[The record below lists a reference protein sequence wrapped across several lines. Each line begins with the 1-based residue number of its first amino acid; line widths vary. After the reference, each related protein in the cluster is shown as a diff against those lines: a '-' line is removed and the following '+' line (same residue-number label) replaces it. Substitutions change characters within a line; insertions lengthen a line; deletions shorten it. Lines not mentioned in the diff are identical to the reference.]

1 MLAATVQSV
10 ITMYIQTL
18 LPVLQLHCSA
28 QAGQTYYSACV
39 AGCLTTTN
47 NSSAFTDC
55 ACAPGVSL
63 QSGYCSHDCQVEQKI
78 NVVLVECLWLL
89 GCLRLRCRAH

>member
-1 MLAATVQSV
+1 
-10 ITMYIQTL
+10 MYIQAS

-39 AGCLTTTN
+39 AGCLTTTT
-47 NSSAFTDC
+47 NSSSYTDC

-63 QSGYCSHDCQVEQKI
+63 QSGYCSHDCQVEEVKI
-78 NVVLVECLWLL
+78 LLVECLWLL
-89 GCLRLRCRAH
+89 GCLGLRCRAH